1 MPIPHIGDY
10 KEKKK
15 KNYSSWYLLS
25 FIIGIALFF
34 ILLFS
39 TKLIVFIVGLAIK
52 YWIYASIG
60 VLVLLILIKKIKK
73 RKRKKEFKNYEYPY
87 R

>member
-10 KEKKK
+10 REKKK
-15 KNYSSWYLLS
+15 RSFVSWYLLA
-25 FIIGIALFF
+25 GIVGVVIFF
-34 ILLFS
+34 FFLIS
-39 TKLIVFIVGLAIK
+39 TKIIIFLLGFAIK
-52 YWIYASIG
+52 HYIYFGIG

-73 RKRKKEFKNYEYPY
+73 SKRKKEFKEYENRY

>member
-1 MPIPHIGDY
+1 MPIPHIDDY

-15 KNYSSWYLLS
+15 KSYASWYILAI
-25 FIIGIALFF
+25 IIGIAFF
-34 ILLFS
+34 YFLLGS
-39 TKLIVFIVGLAIK
+39 TKLFILIVGFAIK
-52 YWIYASIG
+52 YWIWFGIG

-73 RKRKKEFKNYEYPY
+73 RKRKKGFKEYEDSY